1 MTQDE
6 ARRSVVQYWM
16 RKADDALVSARSE
29 FSAGRMDFAVN
40 RAYYACFYAASAYL
54 LMLGKKF
61 VKHSGVR
68 GAIHQDL
75 VKSGA
80 LDAKWGKAFDRLF
93 ENRQAGDYLAL
104 YEFEKVQ
111 VAEMLEQAEGFAGE
125 IERLLGKKL

>member
-1 MTQDE
+1 MTQEE

-16 RKADDALVSARSE
+16 RKADDALISARSE
-29 FSAGRMDFAVN
+29 LSAGRRDSAVK

-75 VKSGA
+75 VKSGT
-80 LDAKWGKAFDRLF
+80 LDAKWGKAFDHLF
-93 ENRQAGDYLAL
+93 EDRQAGDYLAL
-104 YEFEKVQ
+104 YEFEKAQ
-111 VAEMLEQAEGFAGE
+111 VAEMVEQDEGFVGE
-125 IERLLGKKL
+125 IKKLL

>member
-6 ARRSVVQYWM
+6 ARHSIVLHWM
-16 RKADDALVSARSE
+16 HKADDALLSAHSE
-29 FSAGRMDFAVN
+29 FSAERMDFAVN

-54 LMLGKKF
+54 LILGKKF

-75 VKSGA
+75 VKAGT
-80 LDAKWGKAFDRLF
+80 LDVKWGKIFDHLF

-104 YEFEKVQ
+104 YEFENAQ
-111 VAEMLEQAEGFAGE
+111 VVEMLEQAEGFVSE
-125 IERLLGKKL
+125 IKKLLGKQV